1 VDGKLR
7 WARVKSLLGGP
18 LRVTAPGMTARTMAT
33 VAGKE
38 YDLVPGVE
46 PEVTLEGTAE
56 RAEPR
61 VISIAA
67 AEGDAKRLS
76 QYPEDLPFGQV
87 VRDGNL
93 YLGIPERYQEP
104 RALPRLAA
112 VLEQS
117 RAQGWQE
124 RQEAARLLARLGAE
138 PAVLRAL
145 DELCADAVNVV
156 AHTAAVSLVHIG
168 TPAAMALAE
177 RHAAR
182 DAVPGLRRE
191 VAKARARLGR

>member
-1 VDGKLR
+1 MK
-7 WARVKSLLGGP
+7 
-18 LRVTAPGMTARTMAT
+18 
-33 VAGKE
+33 
-38 YDLVPGVE
+38 
-46 PEVTLEGTAE
+46 
-56 RAEPR
+56 
-61 VISIAA
+61 
-67 AEGDAKRLS
+67 
-76 QYPEDLPFGQV
+76 V

-93 YLGIPERYQEP
+93 YLGIPERYQAP

-112 VLEQS
+112 VLEQT
-117 RAQGWQE
+117 RAQEWQE